1 MTELLP
7 SWIVLASALGS
18 LAFLIATGPD
28 KKPAT
33 LVNRLLM
40 AALCFIGG
48 FLLSAMYSRVAGE
61 ATAPMIVAILVMI
74 GTAGSTAIFRTIEK
88 KHKTGDREN

>member
-1 MTELLP
+1 MADLLP
-7 SWIVLASALGS
+7 SWIVLGSALAS
-18 LAFLIATGPD
+18 LTYLIATGPD

-48 FLLSAMYSRVAGE
+48 FLLSAMYSRVVEE
-61 ATAPMIVAILVMI
+61 ATDPMIVAILVMI
-74 GTAGSTAIFRTIEK
+74 GTAGSTAIFHNIEK
-88 KHKTGDREN
+88 KQLANKSKD

>member
-48 FLLSAMYSRVAGE
+48 FLLSAVYSRAAGE
-61 ATAPMIVAILVMI
+61 TTNPMIVAILVMI

-88 KHKTGDREN
+88 KHQTNNRDN